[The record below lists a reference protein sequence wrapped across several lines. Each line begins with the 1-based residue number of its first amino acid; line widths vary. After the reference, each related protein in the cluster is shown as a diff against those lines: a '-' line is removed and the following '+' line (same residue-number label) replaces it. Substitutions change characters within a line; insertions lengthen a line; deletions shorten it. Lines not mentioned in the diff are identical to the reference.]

1 MIPPRTYTNKTE
13 FSSNQERLEYE
24 DQQINDPDPFED
36 PNIEEKIFKIIEEK
50 GVRVYRECTLIDI
63 IPDKD
68 KGNVCEKVIFKKN
81 QIEGT
86 QENASSLPGGA
97 NQQQGGGA
105 GAHAHGRDN
114 LTGTNYYSSQVQQQ
128 NSLEFDAENLDEA
141 QESDQLELN
150 SRFLITSGKFK
161 IILIVYNL

>member
-13 FSSNQERLEYE
+13 FASNQERLEYE

-36 PNIEEKIFKIIEEK
+36 PTIEEKIFKIIEER
-50 GVRVYRECTLIDI
+50 GVRIYRECSLIDI

-68 KGNVCEKVIFKKN
+68 KSNVCDKIIFKKN
-81 QIEGT
+81 QIEGN
-86 QENASSLPGGA
+86 QENASSVPGGG
-97 NQQQGGGA
+97 NQQQGGGQH
-105 GAHAHGRDN
+105 GAHGRDN
-114 LTGTNYYSSQVQQQ
+114 ATGNNYYNNQMQQQQ

-150 SRFLITSGKFK
+150 SRFLITSGTK
-161 IILIVYNL
+161 IEKTTL